1 MEKYNLVKGEPL
13 QKYAE
18 LRINEKDIISAE
30 NPVDLYSII
39 IEWVKCI
46 TSGDINLTLEDFL
59 ICGSLLLLIASEG
72 KHYIVRVAV
81 DPNTRGDSLL
91 TIYYKVNP
99 YSIVHA

>member
-39 IEWVKCI
+39 IEWVKCL
-46 TSGDINLTLEDFL
+46 TSGDINLTLKDFL
-59 ICGSLLLLIASEG
+59 ICGSILLLTASEG
-72 KHYIVRVAV
+72 KHYIVSVAV
-81 DPNTRGDSLL
+81 DTKGDSLL

>member
-39 IEWVKCI
+39 IEWVKCL
-46 TSGDINLTLEDFL
+46 TNGDINLIRDDFL
-59 ICGSLLLLIASEG
+59 ICGSRLLLITSEG

-81 DPNTRGDSLL
+81 DTKGDSLL